1 MAFLDKS
8 KGNFAFKALLGKAHT
23 TNDRDIAN
31 EAIASGILLT
41 ADRIFADKINS
52 DPLSPLN
59 GGIVSGLVTLN
70 LTPVSGSPVSYTCHL
85 SAGSVSLLSSKI
97 NPLTGVNYASGDRV
111 GNIINDAFGLLFRP
125 KLYNG
130 AIEVSPTHESD
141 WFLDPFA
148 GVITQEDVQPVTT
161 LQCYIYIGR
170 TVTDRLGSGG
180 SGGGGLE
187 WLDSVLS
194 ITASVPTSPSTGDRY
209 LLEIPSPIVKNDN
222 GATSSVTTVAWTVID
237 KHANEGWVLTPP
249 TVGMMVSVD
258 NDTAL
263 LYQYNGTEYTAKYFE
278 RTYPTIDNKGMTS
291 SVTTGDG
298 TQAVN
303 IPVSKTP
310 SGGSYI
316 EVLLNGVQIPVEDTG
331 NALAFVTSVCYFS
344 SDGGLTSK
352 LMKDVKAGD
361 YLYWMTTVAT
371 FDLDATDKITF
382 NYVSKEYN

>member
-1 MAFLDKS
+1 MPENFEQPKSPTEQPKKVVEELSPELFNLQTELKRNLARALSPQNDEDRRAYYQELKKIEELSEEQRNSITEDQEIKNLGQQFILECFSRSIKGRDSWAMDNARKISQSLRIPRKIENAEGIAIIKEYILTVS
-8 KGNFAFKALLGKAHT
+8 KGQWSVGHLATLG
-23 TNDRDIAN
+23 D
-31 EAIASGILLT
+31 
-41 ADRIFADKINS
+41 
-52 DPLSPLN
+52 
-59 GGIVSGLVTLN
+59 
-70 LTPVSGSPVSYTCHL
+70 
-85 SAGSVSLLSSKI
+85 
-97 NPLTGVNYASGDRV
+97 
-111 GNIINDAFGLLFRP
+111 
-125 KLYNG
+125 
-130 AIEVSPTHESD
+130 
-141 WFLDPFA
+141 
-148 GVITQEDVQPVTT
+148 
-161 LQCYIYIGR
+161 
-170 TVTDRLGSGG
+170 
-180 SGGGGLE
+180 
-187 WLDSVLS
+187 
-194 ITASVPTSPSTGDRY
+194 

-361 YLYWMTTVAT
+361 ITLGVSGSGNVRTVTASHT
-371 FDLDATDKITF
+371 HHA
-382 NYVSKEYN
+382 SHGSG